1 MVFINTKSTKPKSKC
16 NKLDYGDGSVYYV
29 KSRKCFA
36 GQITL
41 EINGE
46 KKRKTAYGK
55 TERIVRIS
63 CLNIVFRQK
72 QDFLTNPI
80 TQLSMS
86 LPKR

>member
-46 KKRKTAYGK
+46 KNARRLTVKPNALL
-55 TERIVRIS
+55 RIS